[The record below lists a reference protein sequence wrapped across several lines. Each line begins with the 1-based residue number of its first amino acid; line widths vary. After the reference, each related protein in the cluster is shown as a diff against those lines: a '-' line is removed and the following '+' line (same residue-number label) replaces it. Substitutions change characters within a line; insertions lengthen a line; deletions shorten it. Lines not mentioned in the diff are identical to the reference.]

1 MSLNDFENVDETPLY
16 EFESATFTSGKPAF
30 SKMGQLVHDS
40 LETKQALE
48 KLTGEALDKAF
59 EFGYEVGLREARE
72 EIAKELDEEDSA
84 CAGWA
89 ADVVRRGGAS
99 IDDKK

>member
-1 MSLNDFENVDETPLY
+1 MSLNDFENVEDPLY
-16 EFESATFTSGKPAF
+16 EPVF

-40 LETKQALE
+40 LETKEALD
-48 KLTGEALDKAF
+48 KSMADALDKAF
-59 EFGYEVGLREARE
+59 ELGYEVGLGEARE
-72 EIAKELDEEDSA
+72 EIAREIDEEDSA

-89 ADVVRRGGAS
+89 ADSIRRGGAS

>member
-1 MSLNDFENVDETPLY
+1 
-16 EFESATFTSGKPAF
+16 
-30 SKMGQLVHDS
+30 
-40 LETKQALE
+40 
-48 KLTGEALDKAF
+48 LDKAF

-72 EIAKELDEEDSA
+72 KIAKELDEEDSA

>member
-1 MSLNDFENVDETPLY
+1 MSINDFENVEEPLY
-16 EFESATFTSGKPAF
+16 EFESATFTSGGPAL

-40 LETKQALE
+40 LETKETLE
-48 KLTGEALDKAF
+48 KALSDALDKAF
-59 EFGYEVGLREARE
+59 ELGYEVGLGEARE
-72 EIAKELDEEDSA
+72 EIAREIDEEDSA

-89 ADVVRRGGAS
+89 ADAIRRGGAS

>member
-1 MSLNDFENVDETPLY
+1 MSLNDFENVQDPLY
-16 EFESATFTSGKPAF
+16 EFTSVTPNLDEPAF
-30 SKMGQLVHDS
+30 SKMGQLIHDS
-40 LETKQALE
+40 LETKEALE

-72 EIAKELDEEDSA
+72 EIVKELDEEDSA

-89 ADVVRRGGAS
+89 ADSIRRGGAS